1 MNLKNLVELSKNHID
16 GLENLD
22 GIKSLQNFN
31 MEAYTQSINT
41 LKKQIVQYQKES

>member
-1 MNLKNLVELSKNHID
+1 MSQGSQQIGEMNMNLKNLVELSKNHID

-31 MEAYTQSINT
+31 M
-41 LKKQIVQYQKES
+41 